1 MEVTWTPLNLS
12 RPLGLMNI
20 GDRYLDFNRLG
31 LGAKVIVLFFTYIHT
46 LRLYY
51 CNLVSFL
58 GFVKDLTGVVSN
70 GRF

>member
-31 LGAKVIVLFFTYIHT
+31 LGAKVIVLFFLHTYIH
-46 LRLYY
+46 YD
-51 CNLVSFL
+51 CIIVIWFL